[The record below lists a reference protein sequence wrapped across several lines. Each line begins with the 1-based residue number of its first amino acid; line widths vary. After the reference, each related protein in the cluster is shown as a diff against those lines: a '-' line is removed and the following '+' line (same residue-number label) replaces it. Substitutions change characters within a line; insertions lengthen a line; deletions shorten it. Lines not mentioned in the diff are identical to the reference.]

1 MVELLAAP
9 AKVTQLVP
17 MKEAFCQAWTVCHN
31 ASKAAIR
38 AGYNFD
44 SCGQIGYNLL
54 QEAPVKARI
63 QEIEEA
69 AGPDPFIAS
78 AAERR
83 RILSEIARASV
94 TDFQTKDGLQVSG
107 ESPNVR
113 AIRAIDVD
121 QNGRVKRLKL
131 ADAVAAIQEHNKM
144 DGIGRDTV
152 PVTDARTVIINVT
165 SPDTRAMLNAVS
177 DCLLP
182 PAIDCPPLPHVVSG
196 EGGGDD
202 TMTKKGVL

>member
-1 MVELLAAP
+1 MVSETLP
-9 AKVTQLVP
+9 AKITTLPP
-17 MKEAFCQAWTVCHN
+17 MKEAFCQFWNRCHN
-31 ASKAAIR
+31 ASASAIK
-38 AGYNFD
+38 AGY
-44 SCGQIGYNLL
+44 SIESSRSIGYNLL
-54 QEAPVKARI
+54 QEPDVKQRI
-63 QEIEEA
+63 KEIDEA
-69 AGPDPFIAS
+69 EGPDPLIAS
-78 AAERR
+78 APERR

-113 AIRAIDVD
+113 AIRGIDVD
-121 QNGRVKRLKL
+121 ASGKVKRLKL

-182 PAIDCPPLPHVVSG
+182 PAIDCPPLPQVVKG
-196 EGGGDD
+196 EGIPDD
-202 TMTKKGVL
+202 TATNEGVL